1 MDIEIKEVEDKLKK
15 KVKASNQYFLFLF
28 FLPNFNFYIIR

>member
-15 KVKASNQYFLFLF
+15 KVKASSQYFLF
-28 FLPNFNFYIIR
+28 